1 MLARN
6 EGKHKKRILVVEDDA
21 LDYAYVEH
29 CLTEWTAE
37 GIEIVWAP
45 TIEAADQL
53 LEHSPFDVVF
63 LDFHVGSRTPGALVR
78 HLRGPAHHVPVM
90 VLSNQLPSTLEYF
103 LEAMDDTVFVD
114 KTRMTSGAFRQG
126 MAALGLS
133 LNS

>member
-1 MLARN
+1 MLTPNR
-6 EGKHKKRILVVEDDA
+6 ESHEKRILVVEDDA

-45 TIEAADQL
+45 TIEVADKL
-53 LEHSPFDVVF
+53 LQQSSFDIVL
-63 LDFHVGSRTPGALVR
+63 LDYHVGPRTPCSLVR
-78 HLRGPAHHVPVM
+78 HLRGPEHNVPVM

-103 LEAMDDTVFVD
+103 LDAMEDTVFVD
-114 KTRMTSGAFRQG
+114 KTLMTAGSFRQG

>member
-1 MLARN
+1 MLTPN
-6 EGKHKKRILVVEDDA
+6 KETHGKRILVVEDDA

-45 TIEAADQL
+45 TVEEADQL
-53 LEHSPFDVVF
+53 LRQSEFDVVL
-63 LDFHVGSRTPGALVR
+63 LDYHVGSRTPGALVR
-78 HLRGPAHHVPVM
+78 HLRGPDHHVPVM
-90 VLSNQLPSTLEYF
+90 VLSNQFPATLEPF

-114 KTRMTSGAFRQG
+114 KTLMTSGSFRQG
-126 MAALGLS
+126 MAALGLA